1 MLLEHGKVNFVQ
13 SIWTE
18 KLEMCQEFH
27 PVCAGGGGG
36 GGGGAGG
43 GGPRDFANINC
54 STFPFLLKRSNNII
68 LIIPLLSVILCQVA

>member
-36 GGGGAGG
+36 GGGGGQVGVAQEIL
-43 GGPRDFANINC
+43 PTLTVAH
-54 STFPFLLKRSNNII
+54 FPFYLKEAII
-68 LIIPLLSVILCQVA
+68 LY